1 MIILKLYDIDVII
14 LCDGHCKNV
23 SVAKY
28 VIDLFCFL
36 FIYYG
41 LVVFHS
47 MEFIVHD
54 TPCPVVGVLGGG
66 GGGESR
72 DKY

>member
-28 VIDLFCFL
+28 VIDLFL
-36 FIYYG
+36 FFVHLLWFGG
-41 LVVFHS
+41 LPLF
-47 MEFIVHD
+47 
-54 TPCPVVGVLGGG
+54 GVY
-66 GGGESR
+66 SS
-72 DKY
+72 